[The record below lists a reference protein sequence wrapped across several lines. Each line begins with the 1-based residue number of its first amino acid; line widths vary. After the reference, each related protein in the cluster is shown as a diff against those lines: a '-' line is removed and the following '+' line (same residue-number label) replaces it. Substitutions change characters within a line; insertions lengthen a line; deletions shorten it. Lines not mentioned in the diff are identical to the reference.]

1 MSNYFA
7 KRNTEKI
14 ITPHKKIKEWAKS
27 THSSKDMIEF
37 YDKYKGAWENK
48 EYIIVNVEQMILK
61 LSRFKKYETLEY
73 IFSNNPNYK
82 QIFSNS
88 KKSPLNEA
96 IWINDEYENTG
107 DICNK
112 IINTIKILLN
122 NNFNFLGITEFD
134 DINNDSKIKRE
145 TFLDSLLHPLNKLDE
160 KKKIELYI
168 YFTQQ
173 IYNESQFKKSL
184 VCMINKCS
192 FGNIHIFKEKILYL
206 LTKDVSQMTKIIFE
220 QIISQNSNSDY
231 LCIIAKVILSS
242 PEKSCFDNYF
252 SSIELD
258 NIREQTCCI
267 ILENFEELIKNKT
280 NSQLKINIDEIQ
292 DDNSEEYKQI
302 VSELHCN
309 SKNENHAKFCRL
321 MAIYY
326 NNNIKKT
333 EIIDIIFNDEN
344 IDVKATLR
352 FIENIDEYKKY
363 SLFSLPVNLP
373 ESRILFE
380 FLKKRYTKEKASIKY
395 SIQTSI
401 EKIFN
406 IKDKE
411 RVKTDSY
418 INEFINNF
426 NNNNYCYYQKTKEK
440 LSVEND
446 NISYEKTELLDF
458 EGNNKLVDKYR
469 LMFVDYIKKM
479 KDVDIKKDIKIIED
493 YFGDIKYLIESNEQN
508 IDYKDDRMVLN
519 DNHINNIIIGF
530 THSLDEINLDKNN
543 LKIAFVI
550 KYLSK
555 IINNDLLNKI
565 KDFMKTEKFDE
576 ITSLFDN
583 PTINKFL
590 KGFEKFINK
599 SLN

>member
-7 KRNTEKI
+7 ERNADQI

-27 THSSKDMIEF
+27 TCSSDEMIEF
-37 YDKYKGAWENK
+37 YNKYKGAWENK
-48 EYIIVNVEQMILK
+48 EYIIINIEQIILK

-73 IFSNNPNYK
+73 IFNNNPNYK
-82 QIFSNS
+82 QLFSNS

-96 IWINDEYENTG
+96 IWINDEYENTS

-112 IINTIKILLN
+112 IIKTINVLLD

-134 DINNDSKIKRE
+134 DINNESKIKKE
-145 TFLDSLLHPLNKLDE
+145 TFLDSLLHPSNKLDE
-160 KKKIELYI
+160 NKKTELYI

-173 IYNESQFKKSL
+173 IYNENQFKKSL

-192 FGNIHIFKEKILYL
+192 FGNLHIFKEKILYL
-206 LTKDVSQMTKIIFE
+206 LTKDVNQMTKIIFE
-220 QIISQNSNSDY
+220 QIISQNVNSDY
-231 LCIIAKVILSS
+231 LCIIAKVILSD

-252 SSIELD
+252 NLVKLD

-267 ILENFEELIKNKT
+267 ILENFEELIDSKT
-280 NSQLKINIDEIQ
+280 DSQLKIHTDGIQ
-292 DDNSEEYKQI
+292 DDNSEEYKQMI
-302 VSELHCN
+302 TELRCN
-309 SKNENHAKFCRL
+309 LKNENYVKFCRL
-321 MAIYY
+321 MATYY

-333 EIIDIIFNDEN
+333 EIINVIFNNND
-344 IDVKATLR
+344 IDVKAILG

-363 SLFSLPVNLP
+363 SLFSLPVDLP
-373 ESRILFE
+373 ESKILFD
-380 FLKKRYTKEKASIKY
+380 FLKKNYKQEKAMIKY
-395 SIQTSI
+395 SIQTSM
-401 EKIFN
+401 EKIFS

-426 NNNNYCYYQKTKEK
+426 DNNNYCYYQKINEETKEDV
-440 LSVEND
+440 STEN
-446 NISYEKTELLDF
+446 NEALHE
-458 EGNNKLVDKYR
+458 ENNELVDKYKS
-469 LMFVDYIKKM
+469 MFVNYIKKM
-479 KDVDIKKDIKIIED
+479 KDVDVKKDTQIISN
-493 YFGDIKYLIESNEQN
+493 YFNDIKYSIESNEKN
-508 IDYKDDRMVLN
+508 IDYKDDRIVLSS
-519 DNHINNIIIGF
+519 NHVNNIVIGF
-530 THSLDEINLDKNN
+530 VHSLEEINLDVNN

-555 IINNDLLNKI
+555 TISNNFMSNI
-565 KDFMKTEKFDE
+565 KDFMKTEEFDD
-576 ITSLFDN
+576 IISSFDN
-583 PTINKFL
+583 PTVNKFL